1 MADAA
6 YFYSL
11 VSFIVLSVVIVL
23 VYIFLSMYIKSM
35 YYHVKKLIDITDSQ
49 LTRIE
54 KKIDRLSKEGTKKK
68 KG

>member
-11 VSFIVLSVVIVL
+11 VSFIVLSIVMIL

-35 YYHVKKLIDITDSQ
+35 YYHVKRLIDMTDKQ

-54 KKIDRLSKEGTKKK
+54 EKVDKLSEKGRKK
-68 KG
+68 